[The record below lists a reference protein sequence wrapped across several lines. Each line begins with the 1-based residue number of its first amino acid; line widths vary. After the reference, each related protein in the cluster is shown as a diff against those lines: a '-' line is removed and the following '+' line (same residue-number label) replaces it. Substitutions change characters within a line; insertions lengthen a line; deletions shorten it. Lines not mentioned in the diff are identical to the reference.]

1 MKLAFT
7 FRNLL
12 PLVLVAS
19 LIVSC
24 QNDSAVSS
32 YASYDEY
39 PIYEGNDLGL
49 TYYPSQS
56 TFKVWAPT
64 AEALQIHFYEAGEG
78 GEPLRTLALERAE
91 QGVWQLSLEE
101 DLAGQYYS
109 FQAKHQGEW
118 KAEVTDPYV
127 KAVGVNGL
135 RGQVIDMHRTNPKGW
150 ADDERPPLNNFNE
163 IIIYEMHVRDMTVHP
178 SSGSGYPGEYFGL
191 IESGTRSP
199 QGEATGIDHFK
210 ELGITHVH
218 LIPVFDHRSID
229 ESNTKEAQ
237 YNWGY
242 DPLNYNVPEGSYSS
256 DPYDGLMRI
265 SEFKRM
271 VKTFHENGIRVILD
285 VVYNHTGQTEESV
298 FNQLVPGYYYRQRTD
313 GSFSDASAC
322 GNETASERVMFRKYM
337 IESMRYW
344 VEEYHMDGFRV
355 DLMGI
360 HDIETMNAVA
370 EELHRI
376 DPTIFIYGEGWKA
389 GDSPLPDEQLALK
402 ANTSQLRGIA
412 AFSDD
417 VRDGIKGHVF
427 TADAKGF
434 ISGNEEVK
442 ESIKFGIVAATQ
454 HPQVDYTDINY
465 SDTAWAPGPDQC
477 MTYVSCHDNHTLWDR
492 LTLSRPDASEEER
505 ILMHKLA
512 GTMVLTSQ
520 GVSFLHAGV
529 DLLRTK
535 NGVENSFESPD
546 AINQI
551 DWNRKT
557 QYKNVFDYY
566 RQLIQL
572 RKAHPAF
579 RMTSTADIQN
589 NLAFVDTDNELLV
602 AYTLNGEAV
611 GDSWKRI
618 FVAFNGA
625 DENQPVSVPDGNWT
639 TIIDAGEINLE
650 GIGTSTGGTLTV
662 GRNSALLLA
671 EI

>member
-1 MKLAFT
+1 MNLENT
-7 FRNLL
+7 FRTLL
-12 PLVLVAS
+12 LAILTCGV
-19 LIVSC
+19 ITSC
-24 QNDSAVSS
+24 QNDPPVPDYTSF
-32 YASYDEY
+32 DDY
-39 PIYEGNDLGL
+39 PVYTGTDLGL
-49 TYYPSQS
+49 TYYPNQS
-56 TFKVWAPT
+56 TFKVWAPA

-78 GEPLRTLALERAE
+78 GEPIRTLQLDRAD
-91 QGVWQLSLEE
+91 QGVWELKLQE
-101 DLAGQYYS
+101 DLVGLFYA
-109 FQAKHQGEW
+109 FQAKYDGEW

-150 ADDERPPLNNFNE
+150 EDDERPPLNNFNE

-199 QGEATGIDHFK
+199 QGETTGIDHYK

-229 ESNTKEAQ
+229 ESNTKVAQ

-265 SEFKRM
+265 SEFKKM

-285 VVYNHTGQTEESV
+285 VVYNHTGQSEESV
-298 FNQLVPGYYYRQRTD
+298 FNQLVPGYYYRQRED

-322 GNETASERVMFRKYM
+322 GNETASERAMFRKYM

-370 EELHRI
+370 EELHSI

-402 ANTSQLRGIA
+402 ANTPQLEGVA

-417 VRDGIKGHVF
+417 VRDAIKGHVF
-427 TADAKGF
+427 TADASGF

-442 ESIKFGIVAATQ
+442 ESIKFGIVAATE
-454 HPQVDYTDINY
+454 HPQVDYANVNY
-465 SDTAWAPGPDQC
+465 SEAAWAPGPDQC

-492 LTLSRPDASEEER
+492 LTLSRPDASEAER

-520 GVSFLHAGV
+520 GISFLHAGV

-557 QYKNVFDYY
+557 QYKDVFEYY
-566 RQLIQL
+566 QSLIQL
-572 RKAHPAF
+572 RKAHSAF
-579 RMTSTADIQN
+579 RMTRTADIQK
-589 NLAFVDTDNELLV
+589 NLSFVDTEGELLV
-602 AYTLNGEAV
+602 AYSLDGEAV
-611 GDSWKRI
+611 GDSWKKI
-618 FVAFNGA
+618 FVAFNGS
-625 DENQPVSVPDGNWT
+625 DEVQSVTVPSGNWT
-639 TIIDAGEINLE
+639 KIIDAGEINLE
-650 GIGTSTGGTLTV
+650 GIAPSTGGSLPV
-662 GRNSALLLA
+662 GRNSALLLVQ
-671 EI
+671 E